1 MLLVLRFLKDL
12 GFFVGFFLA
21 VALLLTLICRDSRH
35 FGGIS
40 VASDKNLAHAFFNRM
55 YFTVTTF
62 TTIGLGDITPAS
74 VRARGVVMFIALV
87 FLVVILQS
95 LENIRT
101 TVLSVIPSRH
111 KVAGML
117 HPYYK
122 TTTPTDENKTPS
134 TQ

>member
-1 MLLVLRFLKDL
+1 MILGLLKDL
-12 GFFVGFFLA
+12 GFFIGFFLS
-21 VALLLTLICRDSRH
+21 VASLLTLICRDSHH

-40 VASDKNLAHAFFNRM
+40 VAADKTLTHAFFNRL

-74 VRARGVVMFIALV
+74 VRARSVVMFIATV

-101 TVLSVIPSRH
+101 TILGVIPRRQQ
-111 KVAGML
+111 VVGVL
-117 HPYYK
+117 HPHNK
-122 TTTPTDENKTPS
+122 HVSPPDETKNA
-134 TQ
+134 TQQQ

>member
-1 MLLVLRFLKDL
+1 MILILRFLKDL
-12 GFFVGFFLA
+12 GFFIGFFLA
-21 VALLLTLICRDSRH
+21 VASLLTLICRDSHH

-40 VASDKNLAHAFFNRM
+40 VAADKNFTHAFFNRL

-74 VRARGVVMFIALV
+74 VRARGVVMFIALI

-95 LENIRT
+95 LENIRRT
-101 TVLSVIPSRH
+101 IMGVIPSRQQ
-111 KVAGML
+111 VTGVM
-117 HPYYK
+117 HPYHK
-122 TTTPTDENKTPS
+122 NASPQDETKNA